1 MRRPDD
7 YQSSRRALAAEY
19 RGSPRTVPLSLGPSR
34 GGHFHVCLRV
44 VHVVDVVQRACECVY
59 GVSTSYGCMWNR
71 WYHQEPPTGSRAR
84 SWLSIL
90 NSRGEGVKNYD
101 RVNRYMKNTKVF

>member
-71 WYHQEPPTGSRAR
+71 WYHVRNRPQGSGSAR
-84 SWLSIL
+84 DGS
-90 NSRGEGVKNYD
+90 E
-101 RVNRYMKNTKVF
+101 RYMYMYPIHVGGERG

>member
-7 YQSSRRALAAEY
+7 YKSSRRAFAAGY
-19 RGSPRTVPLSLGPSR
+19 RGSPRTVPLCMDGRPE
-34 GGHFHVCLRV
+34 GHFHVRQRV
-44 VHVVDVVQRACECVY
+44 VHVVDVVQRARECVY

-84 SWLSIL
+84 SW
-90 NSRGEGVKNYD
+90 
-101 RVNRYMKNTKVF
+101 